1 MIVNVPMEFDI
12 PSRDGI
18 IISKDALK
26 NQDDKPVPL
35 KWGTGKDAE
44 VIGSVDLEI
53 CNDGVSMSMDEET
66 YNKILNLMEGKQ

>member
-1 MIVNVPMEFDI
+1 MKTKILEFDV

-26 NQDDKPVPL
+26 NQDDKAVPL

-44 VIGSVDLEI
+44 VIGTVNLEV
-53 CNDGVSMSMDEET
+53 CNDGVSMSMDKET
-66 YNKILNLMEGKQ
+66 YDKILKLMEDK